1 MYNTETRLKKSL
13 EELTENEQYR
23 LLEMLEDEK
32 RIHIEP
38 NSCNIAESL
47 TNILLE
53 VTSLFAKVLRIVK

>member
-1 MYNTETRLKKSL
+1 MYNTEARLKKSL

-38 NSCNIAESL
+38 NSCNIVEPLVNAM
-47 TNILLE
+47 LE
-53 VTSLFAKVLRIVK
+53 VTAVVAKLFHII

>member
-38 NSCNIAESL
+38 NSCNIVEPIA
-47 TNILLE
+47 NILLE
-53 VTSLFAKVLRIVK
+53 ITSLFAKVLRIVK

>member
-38 NSCNIAESL
+38 NSCNIVEPL
-47 TNILLE
+47 VNVLLDC
-53 VTSLFAKVLRIVK
+53 TTLLAKLLHII

>member
-38 NSCNIAESL
+38 NSCNIVDPLVNA
-47 TNILLE
+47 LLDC
-53 VTSLFAKVLRIVK
+53 TTLLAKLLHII